1 MIHQNSTSK
10 AIQIYSTNILS
21 KITRLTFTK
30 QSVLR
35 KMKKKRVIIINKTTK
50 QRFNFILCAIKPQKD
65 RLFGFDEV
73 LELYLYI

>member
-1 MIHQNSTSK
+1 
-10 AIQIYSTNILS
+10 
-21 KITRLTFTK
+21 
-30 QSVLR
+30 
-35 KMKKKRVIIINKTTK
+35 MKKKRVIIINKTTK